1 MGAFENFDEI
11 VDTIFDEEILFAP
24 SFSFDFIGEII
35 LLLNLEEFSVSWL
48 FFSIFSNLFELILSD
63 EERFVRLTKHDE
75 SALIFTLRVW
85 ALTKDYWTVYFN
97 ILENIKREFDKN
109 KIEIPFNQLDV
120 HMIK

>member
-48 FFSIFSNLFELILSD
+48 FFSIFSNLFELIYSD
-63 EERFVRLTKHDE
+63 DENDSNSLLRDSFFKFWIFV
-75 SALIFTLRVW
+75 LIS
-85 ALTKDYWTVYFN
+85 
-97 ILENIKREFDKN
+97 EDKF
-109 KIEIPFNQLDV
+109 E
-120 HMIK
+120 